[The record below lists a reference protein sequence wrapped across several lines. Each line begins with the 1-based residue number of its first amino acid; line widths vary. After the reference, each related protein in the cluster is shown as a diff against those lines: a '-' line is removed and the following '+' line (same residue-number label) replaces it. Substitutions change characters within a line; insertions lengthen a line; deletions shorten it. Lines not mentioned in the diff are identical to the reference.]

1 MGQSCRRPGGTRCS
15 TGGVRMTNGAVPSL
29 TGGSEGFS
37 ERQIE
42 LNGWPV
48 RLTSYRV
55 GNKFVCQ
62 ADNVSP
68 GACLARFSAPTAEE
82 AEAQT
87 ISKARHLL
95 GKTKRRDV

>member
-1 MGQSCRRPGGTRCS
+1 MSSEASATAAR
-15 TGGVRMTNGAVPSL
+15 TN
-29 TGGSEGFS
+29 GFS
-37 ERQIE
+37 EREIE

-55 GNKFVCQ
+55 GEKFVCQ

-68 GACLARFSAPTAEE
+68 GACLARFSASTLEE
-82 AEAQT
+82 AESQA

-95 GKTKRRDV
+95 GKTKRRDI

>member
-1 MGQSCRRPGGTRCS
+1 MSENVQSDS
-15 TGGVRMTNGAVPSL
+15 N
-29 TGGSEGFS
+29 GFS

-48 RLTSYRV
+48 KLTSYRV
-55 GNKFVCQ
+55 GQKFVCQ

-68 GACLARFSAPTAEE
+68 GACLARFSAPTLEE
-82 AEAQT
+82 AESQA

-95 GKTKRRDV
+95 GKTRRQQV

>member
-1 MGQSCRRPGGTRCS
+1 MTGEAAASTPGRSGQF
-15 TGGVRMTNGAVPSL
+15 A
-29 TGGSEGFS
+29 

-48 RLTSYRV
+48 RLTSYKV
-55 GNKFVCQ
+55 GDKYVCQ

-68 GACLARFSAPTAEE
+68 GACLARFSAGTPEE
-82 AEAQT
+82 AEAQA

>member
-1 MGQSCRRPGGTRCS
+1 MGKSCGR
-15 TGGVRMTNGAVPSL
+15 TGGARCGSGGVCL
-29 TGGSEGFS
+29 TDETIQATTGHSEGFS
-37 ERQIE
+37 ERQVE

-48 RLTSYRV
+48 RLTSYRM

-82 AEAQT
+82 AEAQA

>member
-1 MGQSCRRPGGTRCS
+1 M
-15 TGGVRMTNGAVPSL
+15 TGEAAASASGR
-29 TGGSEGFS
+29 SEHFS

-55 GNKFVCQ
+55 GEKYVCQ
-62 ADNVSP
+62 ADNISP
-68 GACLARFSAPTAEE
+68 GACLARFSATTPEE
-82 AEAQT
+82 AEAQA
-87 ISKARHLL
+87 ISKARHML

>member
-1 MGQSCRRPGGTRCS
+1 MA
-15 TGGVRMTNGAVPSL
+15 AVAK
-29 TGGSEGFS
+29 SEHFQ

-48 RLTSYRV
+48 RLTSYKV
-55 GNKFVCQ
+55 GNRYVCQ

-68 GACLARFSAPTAEE
+68 GACLARFSGASAEE
-82 AEAQT
+82 AESQA

-95 GKTKRRDV
+95 GKTKRHEV